1 MGISAMNQENNSIEC
16 ALITNAYDVS
26 LIDNKILHCCKYE
39 LAYEPKKIEMQKH
52 GYKIFDNNKAT
63 VKART
68 EIANNIK
75 TASCRDCWDYES
87 KGQRSW
93 RLIKNQDRTADVARY
108 DASVKFNVQ
117 LSSLCNQ
124 SCMYCFP
131 VLSSTIAQFGEWLDY
146 ETGDVIAV
154 NKKTKEIAIEFS
166 HIIDFIDNLPLE
178 KQELILSIT
187 GGEPFIMNQF
197 EENIERA
204 IKAFVTKDKNRR
216 LVLQLSTNGNSKE
229 DVLLKFYDKIIPLQ
243 KEYKIRLEIGISLE
257 NIEERAEYVRQGLEW
272 NVFLNNFNIHKRFA
286 NVTIKPTFNVFS
298 VVNAIDFIKFFVS
311 QNIELVYGTVN
322 QKYLRMNIL
331 NESFIPELIKVE
343 DYIIQTQKQ
352 HLFREF
358 NVLKNFINNDIEN
371 AKIFKPSITNLDRIR
386 KTDWTTVFPE
396 YQQWFDNI

>member
-371 AKIFKPSITNLDRIR
+371 AKIFKPSITCLLYTSDAADDIL
-386 KTDWTTVFPE
+386 
-396 YQQWFDNI
+396 